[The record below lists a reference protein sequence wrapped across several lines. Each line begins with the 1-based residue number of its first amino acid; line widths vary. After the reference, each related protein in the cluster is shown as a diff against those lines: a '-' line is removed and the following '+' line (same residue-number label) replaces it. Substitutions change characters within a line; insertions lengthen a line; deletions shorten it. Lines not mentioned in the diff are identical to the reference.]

1 VKRLEKTPVEI
12 PSFDQVVD
20 YFNSIVARVAAS
32 RRLVKLLGRWQRG
45 HPSEAWEWTYS
56 TLG

>member
-20 YFNSIVARVAAS
+20 YFNSIVARVASFEA
-32 RRLVKLLGRWQRG
+32 VKLLGRWQRG
-45 HPSEAWEWTYS
+45 HPSEAWE
-56 TLG
+56 